1 VPDNPTCNSE
11 MRPNELD
18 AVEGELLVKTCHI
31 LLVTGEAIESFG
43 YHDIEQATA
52 SVLQE
57 LLIARSEVRCS
68 AHRAITVGVR

>member
-1 VPDNPTCNSE
+1 MSLMPW
-11 MRPNELD
+11 
-18 AVEGELLVKTCHI
+18 EGELLVKTCHI